1 MTLLVFLGILV
12 SLLILRL
19 VPGLLMQLAL
29 AIPRYRLIA
38 MMGWVHGR
46 KISIALPRMGVT
58 ALSDALVM
66 GSAMGSAPAGGRL
79 KLVLVSSSLLVL
91 AVLATTAFWTWH
103 STALMMLLH

>member
-19 VPGLLMQLAL
+19 VPSLLMQLAL

-66 GSAMGSAPAGGRL
+66 GSAMGSAPVGGRL

>member
-38 MMGWVHGR
+38 MMGWVHER
-46 KISIALPRMGVT
+46 KISIVLPRMGGA
-58 ALSDALVM
+58 ALSDALGM

-91 AVLATTAFWTWH
+91 AVLVTTAFWTWH